1 MSISGFSHNTII
13 DRFNQTSFETK
24 DEEKKALKYL

>member
-1 MSISGFSHNTII
+1 MSISGFSQNTII
-13 DRFNQTSFETK
+13 NRFNQTFFEIK